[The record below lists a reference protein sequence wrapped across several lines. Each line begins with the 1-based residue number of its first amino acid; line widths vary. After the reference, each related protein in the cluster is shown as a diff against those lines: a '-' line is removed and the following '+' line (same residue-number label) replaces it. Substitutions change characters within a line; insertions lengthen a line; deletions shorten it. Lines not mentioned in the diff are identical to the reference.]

1 MLTCRRKS
9 ISAHVLVAM
18 IMTVCARRKVS
29 AARSC
34 VRSVEL
40 PPLSHFNIQSSHFLK
55 STRHDFVRCSVH
67 HRQAHSL
74 MNFPSAV
81 QKHVSLFLS
90 IATRPILQF
99 PSSLPGF
106 PTHPS
111 QQTLSMAHIS
121 VSGRSLTILTVFRSS
136 KGGEVCRR
144 VAGRDG
150 ALNRSGVVISR
161 RPNFECHAKP
171 HKFPTLVLVLLCS
184 CLRTSICHV

>member
-1 MLTCRRKS
+1 MFSLQWS
-9 ISAHVLVAM
+9 GPY
-18 IMTVCARRKVS
+18 VCANEKCLQQDVS
-29 AARSC
+29 QAVRSC
-34 VRSVEL
+34 HRR
-40 PPLSHFNIQSSHFLK
+40 PIPTSSHPFFN
-55 STRHDFVRCSVH
+55 STRHAFERRSIH

-74 MNFPSAV
+74 TMQFSSAV
-81 QKHVSLFLS
+81 HKHVSLFLS
-90 IATRPILQF
+90 IAKRPILQF

-106 PTHPS
+106 PTRPS
-111 QQTLSMAHIS
+111 QQTLSMAHS
-121 VSGRSLTILTVFRSS
+121 SFSGHSLTILTVFRSS

-144 VAGRDG
+144 VAGRGG

>member
-1 MLTCRRKS
+1 M
-9 ISAHVLVAM
+9 
-18 IMTVCARRKVS
+18 S

-74 MNFPSAV
+74 TMQFSSAV
-81 QKHVSLFLS
+81 HKHVFLFLS
-90 IATRPILQF
+90 IAKRPILQF
-99 PSSLPGF
+99 SSSLPGF
-106 PTHPS
+106 PTRPS
-111 QQTLSMAHIS
+111 QQTLSMAHSS
-121 VSGRSLTILTVFRSS
+121 VSGHSLTILTVFRSS